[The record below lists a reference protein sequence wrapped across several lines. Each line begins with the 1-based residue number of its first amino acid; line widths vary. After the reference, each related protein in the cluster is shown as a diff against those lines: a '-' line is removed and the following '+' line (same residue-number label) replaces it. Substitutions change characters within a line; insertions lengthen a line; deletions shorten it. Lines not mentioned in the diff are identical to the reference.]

1 MGASQAQ
8 TDLVLAMDEGH
19 ELSGSIEFAAELFLP
34 ATAEQMARHLE
45 VCHNHYS
52 QWSHIHSAQLPHGW
66 PSACSRVVLRL
77 TPCRVMTGSIWQHR
91 RRTRLPRG
99 RPGHH
104 GARGAPPGDAAH
116 IQPSAAGPRR
126 GRIRA
131 PDHPRHAGALGS
143 GHARSACCVIPGA
156 LLRACGHACRVH
168 GAHLVKCGRPHFAD
182 APCHAAPQAINAL
195 HFCAQGATLSYA
207 ELDKRANQLAHQL
220 ISLGVGL
227 DVPVGVM
234 LERSM
239 ELVVALLGVLK
250 AGGAYVPMDPSYPA
264 DRLAL
269 MMEDTEV

>member
-45 VCHNHYS
+45 VSTITTLTMVTYS
-52 QWSHIHSAQLPHGW
+52 L
-66 PSACSRVVLRL
+66 CSTATWMALSMLLGMLVLRL
-77 TPCRVMTGSIWQHR
+77 TPCRFMTGSVWQHC

-104 GARGAPPGDAAH
+104 GARGVPPGDAAH
-116 IQPSAAGPRR
+116 VQPSAAGPRR

-143 GHARSACCVIPGA
+143 GYARSACCVIPGV
-156 LLRACGHACRVH
+156 LLRACGHACR
-168 GAHLVKCGRPHFAD
+168 A
-182 APCHAAPQAINAL
+182 AAPQAISAL
-195 HFCAQGATLSYA
+195 HCCAQGATLSYA

-220 ISLGVGL
+220 ISLGVGPE
-227 DVPVGVM
+227 VPVGVM